1 MTAASRLINGDCLEV
16 VPTLPPGSV
25 DMVITDPPYGMG
37 FQSNWSKSGERHK
50 KIIGDD
56 SVDPRWIKPCVD
68 LLAPDGGLIM
78 FCDWKT
84 SCEWR
89 YHLEE
94 AGLKV
99 VSQVIWDREHHGM
112 GDLTGAFAPMHDVIW
127 YATKGRRT
135 WGNGRPKSVLRHKRP
150 SPSDDNGHPTCKPVG
165 LMVDLCRCT
174 GGGLVLDPFMGS
186 GSTGKAAMYEGFEFV
201 GIELTDEYLPIAKA
215 RIEFAIEE
223 MKGRLL

>member
-1 MTAASRLINGDCLEV
+1 MTYELHHGNCLDIM
-16 VPTLPPGSV
+16 PTLEAGSV

-37 FQSNWSKSGERHK
+37 FQSNWSKSGPRHK
-50 KIIGDD
+50 KIVSDD
-56 SVDPRWIKPCVD
+56 SVDPRWIRPCYD
-68 LLAPDGGLIM
+68 LMADNGGLVM

-135 WGNGRPKSVLRHKRP
+135 WQNGRPKSILRHKRP
-150 SPSDDNGHPTCKPVG
+150 SPSADNGHPTCKPVG
-165 LMVDLCRCT
+165 LMEDLCRRT
-174 GGGLVLDPFMGS
+174 GNGIVLDPFMGS
-186 GSTGKAAMYEGFEFV
+186 GTTGVACANTERKFI
-201 GIELTDEYLPIAKA
+201 GIELDAGYFEIASRRVA
-215 RIEFAIEE
+215 EAHESQPNSSVR
-223 MKGRLL
+223 